1 MTMQT
6 PVKTKN
12 IAGIFSEDVLNSL
25 YQELQQRHVPAD
37 QISILM
43 SENTGNKI
51 NVKDGNKAPEGA
63 TIGGLSGAAIGAIIG
78 GLTLVGSVLLPG
90 VGLLAAGPLVGALAG
105 TAAGASAGGL
115 LGGLIGLG
123 VPEHEAKVYEDAL
136 KQEGNMMVA
145 VQASEEMVPELKA
158 LFERHQGKAINIS

>member
-1 MTMQT
+1 M
-6 PVKTKN
+6 
-12 IAGIFSEDVLNSL
+12 
-25 YQELQQRHVPAD
+25 
-37 QISILM
+37 
-43 SENTGNKI
+43 
-51 NVKDGNKAPEGA
+51 
-63 TIGGLSGAAIGAIIG
+63 
-78 GLTLVGSVLLPG
+78 
-90 VGLLAAGPLVGALAG
+90 GLLAAGPLVGALAG